1 MKSKSL
7 PDKVQINY
15 VTEVTDQGNLG
26 CSTGAAMADSIAG
39 QQDQEVLFVYS
50 ESHPIEDLN
59 KKKS

>member
-1 MKSKSL
+1 MKSRSL

-15 VTEVTDQGNLG
+15 VAEVTDQGSVG
-26 CSTGAAMADSIAG
+26 CSAGAAMANSIAG
-39 QQDQEVLFVYS
+39 QPDQEVLFVYS